1 MIKSL
6 AYVGISC
13 PSAQEWTTFGTEVM
27 GMQLAPASADDA
39 IRFRMDDASYRLAIH
54 PAEQSDLAYIGW
66 TITDEIAAEAA
77 QTHLENAGV
86 TVQTATATEAEERQ
100 VAGYLW
106 FTDPFG
112 FRHELAWG
120 QFSEI
125 GTFQPARPMSGFL
138 TGEQGMGHVVLFVPD
153 IAEAD
158 RFYSRVLGFK
168 LSDRVREYG
177 NDLRFYHVN
186 GRHHSLAV
194 VETPGVRGLHHLML
208 ETTSLDD
215 VGNALDI
222 CHEREI
228 PVVQTLGRHTND
240 LMTSFYVYTPSHFRI
255 EYGYGGLEVD
265 DLWIPKTFRSSSI
278 WGHKRPAEYR
288 HLPRGL
294 VVDNSAARQ
303 DV

>member
-13 PSAQEWTTFGTEVM
+13 PDAQEWATFGTEVL
-27 GMQLAPASADDA
+27 GMQLVPRSDEGVV
-39 IRFRMDDASYRLAIH
+39 RLRMDDAAYRLAVH
-54 PAEQSDLAYIGW
+54 PAETRDVRYIGW
-66 TITDEIAAEAA
+66 TITDEIAAESART
-77 QTHLENAGV
+77 QLESAGV
-86 TVQTATATEAEERQ
+86 TVRTATAEEAAERR
-100 VAGYLW
+100 VGGYLW
-106 FTDPFG
+106 FNDPFG

-120 QFSEI
+120 QVVEI
-125 GTFQPARPMSGFL
+125 GTFQPARPMSGFM

-158 RFYSRVLGFK
+158 RFFGRVMGFK
-168 LSDRVREYG
+168 LSDRVVEYG
-177 NDLRFYHVN
+177 SDLRFYHVN

-194 VETPGVRGLHHLML
+194 VGTPGVVGLHHLML

-222 CHEREI
+222 CHAREI
-228 PVVQTLGRHTND
+228 PVVQTIGRHTND
-240 LMTSFYVYTPSHFRI
+240 LMTSFYVFTPSHFRI

-265 DLWIPKTFRSSSI
+265 DLWVPKTFASSSI
-278 WGHKRPAEYR
+278 WGHKRPSEYK

-294 VVDNSAARQ
+294 VVDRPVTADA
-303 DV
+303 